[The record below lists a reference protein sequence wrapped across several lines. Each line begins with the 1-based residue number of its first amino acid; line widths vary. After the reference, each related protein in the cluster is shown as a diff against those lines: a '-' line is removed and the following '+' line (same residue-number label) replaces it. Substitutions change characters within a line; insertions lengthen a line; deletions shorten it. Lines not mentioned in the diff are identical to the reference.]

1 MLPAGLTTWPGAK
14 GYTIM
19 TEALAIIA
27 AILLMFVLPAAL
39 MSWLKN
45 KFGG

>member
-1 MLPAGLTTWPGAK
+1 MEG
-14 GYTIM
+14 I
-19 TEALAIIA
+19 ALIA
-27 AILLMFVLPAAL
+27 ALLLMFVLPAAL